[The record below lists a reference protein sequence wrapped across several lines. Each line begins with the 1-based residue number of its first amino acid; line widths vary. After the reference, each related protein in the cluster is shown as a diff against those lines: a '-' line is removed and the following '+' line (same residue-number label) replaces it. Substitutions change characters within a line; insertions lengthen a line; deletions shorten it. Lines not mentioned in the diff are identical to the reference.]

1 MLVLK
6 VLSSLHL
13 KASNPGQF
21 ENDSDVLWQRGQNP
35 ESVVCHGRIGINTDS
50 PDEALVVCG
59 NAKIMGNVMHPSD
72 RRAKQN
78 IQEVSV
84 CLLSQ
89 YKDKLNKMAFIK
101 GWDSNDFLK
110 WMAFQ
115 K

>member
-1 MLVLK
+1 MKIVFK

-21 ENDSDVLWQRGQNP
+21 ENDSDMLWQRGQIP
-35 ESVVCHGRIGINTDS
+35 DSVVCHGRIGINTDS

-72 RRAKQN
+72 KRAKQN

-84 CLLSQ
+84 CLLNK
-89 YKDKLNKMAFIK
+89 YKD
-101 GWDSNDFLK
+101 
-110 WMAFQ
+110 
-115 K
+115 

>member
-1 MLVLK
+1 MKVFLK
-6 VLSSLHL
+6 LSIHL

-21 ENDSDVLWQRGQNP
+21 ENDSDVLWQRGQIP
-35 ESVVCHGRIGINTDS
+35 ESVVCHGRIGINTES

-78 IQEVSV
+78 IQEVSI

-89 YKDKLNKMAFIK
+89 YKNKTKQSGIQIRL
-101 GWDSNDFLK
+101 GH
-110 WMAFQ
+110 Q
-115 K
+115 C